1 MKNTLEEIKSRLNNT
16 KKQIS
21 EQEGRVAE
29 GTDAKQKKEWTN
41 VRTVND
47 TSGTSS
53 ALIFTL

>member
-29 GTDAKQKKEWTN
+29 GTDAKQKKE
-41 VRTVND
+41 
-47 TSGTSS
+47 
-53 ALIFTL
+53 